1 MLLELARTA
10 SFFLSLLS
18 LYPVLMSAFFIPGT
32 HWQER
37 LAMALLRVVLAACI
51 CFASG
56 LFFPGRPAEPGRRR
70 IARRHSRCCRRC
82 RCDCFSGQQLEWQSC
97 LQFPGTWRSTSCPS
111 RCAADA
117 GSDGFSWRS
126 ASGAKS
132 MRCGRSSRAGCSGD
146 SSRVRRWLF
155 RRRQRG
161 RQGHRVGGGG
171 FLQE

>member
-56 LFFPGRPAEPGRRR
+56 LFFSWPS
-70 IARRHSRCCRRC
+70 SRTR
-82 RCDCFSGQQLEWQSC
+82 Q
-97 LQFPGTWRSTSCPS
+97 
-111 RCAADA
+111 AADREA
-117 GSDGFSWRS
+117 TQPLLSTLPVRLFFWATTGMAVLFAVSWYLEEYFVPL
-126 ASGAKS
+126 A
-132 MRCGRSSRAGCSGD
+132 
-146 SSRVRRWLF
+146 L
-155 RRRQRG
+155 RG
-161 RQGHRVGGGG
+161 
-171 FLQE
+171 